1 MEKTQLISLYADIIE
16 RINNIKNPFHSEI
29 DFYLHKKAI
38 FRDIQLLVSNASFD
52 VLNSITNNSK
62 SLISAVLASEVS
74 YEEYKKS
81 YFYIEN
87 TALLLKAKESILG
100 SNADIYKHNEFLYSF
115 DYITENINIDV
126 LLNNFKLDN
135 IADYVFL
142 KDILSYKNKMLLC
155 EEIAKNNNYTL
166 KQKLNSIVNLDNQ
179 YSSNVVL
186 FSLILGD
193 IDSDI
198 PQNVTQNYLE
208 NFFSSSKDLG
218 SYIKEKYG
226 IDLNTVDAFANY
238 FEKIKKQIM
247 VPRISKNM
255 LAVLKN
261 IKNANLLKD
270 EEKVL
275 FKNLYIDINKG
286 SYKNIC
292 INSGI
297 DDSDFS
303 TLLISFL
310 FEENIDDEQIDF
322 VFRYINTVSKREEND
337 FTTVDY
343 DRLGYFLLSL
353 DTKKVLSNP
362 NSDKLID
369 KICNANTNIPFQNL
383 FLVYLLINGKDYISE
398 KQIKKIGFYIL
409 DNYQKKEFS
418 LFKIIDK
425 QVIVNSDSLKDLAT
439 SFWEKTLKT
448 NPNQGVTDIIKK
460 VAHAISLSNK
470 INGSDTQQN
479 PNNLTPMLYDLLSI
493 TWSNCYR
500 DNFMALT
507 FELFISK
514 YWAKP
519 GVIFENRPKGKHTN
533 IYAMVFS
540 SVFEDLQTRATGL
553 STIEGNYLLKII
565 NAFSE
570 KTNGVFDNLVYEKP
584 FKYLGKD
591 CYCTGDVLNA
601 LGCKRPD
608 KFKTISEIVPGSK
621 KGFFEKFSFNSK
633 KVDYSQYA
641 KHIYKAQIIN
651 GNTVLSFDPTN
662 KNEES
667 VVAQDKVQDKSE
679 SASLLDRSDYPPE
692 IKEKLLL
699 LKKEIDNLSKMKEK
713 NQDLFDT
720 TQSEQLQ
727 ELTNHFDK
735 TVLVYNNALDRIES
749 VKKSDILFLQVG
761 VNELTSKEKL
771 NDEIIKFCETA
782 QHKLAVILSSIDESI
797 VLQDIKQIR
806 VTQKVLMHGAKI

>member
-1 MEKTQLISLYADIIE
+1 MEKTQLITLYADIIE

-29 DFYLHKKAI
+29 DFYLHKKSI
-38 FRDIQLLVSNASFD
+38 VKDIQLLVSNASFD
-52 VLNSITNNSK
+52 VLDSITNSSK
-62 SLISAVLASEVS
+62 SLISAVLASELS

-87 TALLLKAKESILG
+87 TALLLKAKENILG
-100 SNADIYKHNEFLYSF
+100 RNAAGYKDSEFLYSF

-126 LLNNFKLDN
+126 LLKHFKLDN
-135 IADYVFL
+135 IADYFFL

-155 EEIAKNNNYTL
+155 EEVAKNNNYTL

-179 YSSNVVL
+179 YSSNIVL

-208 NFFSSSKDLG
+208 NFFSGSKDLG

-226 IDLNTVDAFANY
+226 IELNTVDAFANY

-275 FKNLYIDINKG
+275 FKNLYLNVNQD

-297 DDSDFS
+297 DDTSFS

-322 VFRYINTVSKREEND
+322 VFRYINTVSKRDEND
-337 FTTVDY
+337 LTTVDY
-343 DRLGYFLLSL
+343 DRLGYFFNLL

-369 KICNANTNIPFQNL
+369 KICNANTNITFQNL
-383 FLVYLLINGKDYISE
+383 LLVYFLINGKDCISQ
-398 KQIKKIGFYIL
+398 KQIKKIGFHIL
-409 DNYQKKEFS
+409 ENYQKKEFP
-418 LFKIIDK
+418 LLKIIDK
-425 QVIVNSDSLKDLAT
+425 EVIVNNDSLKDLTT
-439 SFWEKTLKT
+439 SFWGKTLKT
-448 NPNQGVTDIIKK
+448 NPNQGVTDIIRK
-460 VAHAISLSNK
+460 AAYAIDISNK
-470 INGSDTQQN
+470 VDSSDKQYN
-479 PNNLTPMLYDLLSI
+479 SSNLSPMLYDLLSI

-507 FELFISK
+507 LENFIYE

-540 SVFEDLQTRATGL
+540 SVFEDLKTRATGL

-570 KTNGVFDNLVYEKP
+570 RTNGVFDNLVYEKP
-584 FKYLGKD
+584 FKYLGKE

-601 LGCKRPD
+601 LGCKRPE
-608 KFKTISEIVPGSK
+608 KFKTISEIVPGAK

-641 KHIYKAQIIN
+641 KPIYKAQIIN
-651 GNTVLSFDPTN
+651 GNTVLSFEPTN
-662 KNEES
+662 ENEKQS
-667 VVAQDKVQDKSE
+667 NTVVEEKSE
-679 SASLLDRSDYPPE
+679 SASILDRDDYPQE
-692 IKEKLLL
+692 IKERLLL
-699 LKKEIDNLSKMKEK
+699 LKKEIDNLSNIKEK
-713 NQDLFDT
+713 SQDLFDA
-720 TQSEQLQ
+720 TQSEQLE
-727 ELTNHFDK
+727 ELTNHFNK